1 MGKTKKQKTTDK
13 IKKQN
18 AIDKIKRIIR
28 KRICTII
35 QQHKLQKGGQPKGL
49 DTLFQYIQKFFDAI
63 WELLT
68 MPFASRTDAPIP
80 KSNAPTPK
88 SNTPTPKSNTPTPKS
103 NTPTPK
109 SNVGDVSSV
118 SGIKQIIVDAK
129 LNKGDV
135 LDATKEI
142 FRTVLNEIKTHGT
155 RVEKEKPKQNSV
167 ENRPTMAADA
177 AIYKMTQAKNI
188 AKRQASNRILQPTI
202 LEGSKENN
210 TTTKSKTKT
219 KTKTNTNS
227 KTKTNTNSKTKS
239 NTNSKTKTN
248 TNSKTKKNVKEMI
261 QEIESILK
269 NNESSHNRRPK
280 HTIKNGK

>member
-88 SNTPTPKSNTPTPKS
+88 SNTPTPKSN
-103 NTPTPK
+103 
-109 SNVGDVSSV
+109 VGDVSSV

-142 FRTVLNEIKTHGT
+142 FRTVLNEIKTHGI

-219 KTKTNTNS
+219 
-227 KTKTNTNSKTKS
+227 NTNSKTKS

>member
-103 NTPTPK
+103 N
-109 SNVGDVSSV
+109 VGDVSSV

-142 FRTVLNEIKTHGT
+142 FRTVLNEIKTHGI

-219 KTKTNTNS
+219 
-227 KTKTNTNSKTKS
+227 NTNSKTKS

>member
-1 MGKTKKQKTTDK
+1 
-13 IKKQN
+13 
-18 AIDKIKRIIR
+18 
-28 KRICTII
+28 
-35 QQHKLQKGGQPKGL
+35 
-49 DTLFQYIQKFFDAI
+49 
-63 WELLT
+63 

-80 KSNAPTPK
+80 KSTA
-88 SNTPTPKSNTPTPKS
+88 PTPKS

-142 FRTVLNEIKTHGT
+142 FRTVLNEIKTHGI

-210 TTTKSKTKT
+210 TTTKSHGRT
-219 KTKTNTNS
+219 
-227 KTKTNTNSKTKS
+227 
-239 NTNSKTKTN
+239 
-248 TNSKTKKNVKEMI
+248 
-261 QEIESILK
+261 
-269 NNESSHNRRPK
+269 R
-280 HTIKNGK
+280 

>member
-88 SNTPTPKSNTPTPKS
+88 SNTPTPKSN
-103 NTPTPK
+103 
-109 SNVGDVSSV
+109 VGDVSSV

-142 FRTVLNEIKTHGT
+142 FRTVLNEIKTHGI

-210 TTTKSKTKT
+210 TTTKSKTKS

-227 KTKTNTNSKTKS
+227 KTKTNTNT
-239 NTNSKTKTN
+239 KTKTN